1 MGLGGPEGGP
11 WMLAAGNLSE
21 AGHGNTSL
29 HSDVRPAG
37 CTQTVSQ
44 DSSCGSL
51 DVSFDGGTPTSC
63 QKSDF
68 ENLKAA
74 VLAGDAPSILSLV
87 ESFEQ
92 QGLITEG
99 TFHWKVVELAVET
112 QEDVPPHVAGWAI
125 DDALANL
132 KEPKYRDD
140 LCIVPANVSSWRKD
154 LCPWVAQL
162 GASVVMLQETHLSPD
177 QPDLIEGQLGVYGF
191 NVFSV
196 PGQPTG
202 RGGTSGGMAICFR
215 KHLNVRRVHQFFKAG
230 AGFQVAAIRLRDTDC
245 YLVNLYLKAGEGFQS
260 ATNSHILANLLA
272 FLTSAQGIYFA
283 AGDLN
288 EDFETIAASSFAQ
301 EAKGHWISS
310 GESTC
315 AGGGNIDFGLLSP
328 ILAAGAKL
336 VVDWD
341 TPFAPHAA
349 LHWTLQLEHF
359 DFKLPQLIAFKPA
372 PLQPQPFLSSVVA
385 DPRGEQVAVQ
395 SQEELHLLGT
405 EVAEPGLSALFA
417 SLSRDVEVSIFGCS
431 QGRGAKVQVC
441 RRPLVV
447 PTAPASGW
455 GGALASFWR
464 RMVVWLQACSKRFHV
479 SPFGRSASLRF
490 GSMWAGAASDR
501 DAFQA
506 DLQVLLHSGDV
517 RVLPGLLAAAQ
528 KQHKAHQQQWQQE
541 RSASYGQW
549 LRQSTQKGMRPLFR
563 SVKAEE
569 VVTVRPFL
577 DAPVQERIYLRW
589 RHWFELW
596 SHPAGVDR
604 DLLASL
610 KHAAQEQARLL
621 HPIDLERAVGFF
633 KKVPTKAPGLDGWT
647 CEMLRNLSVEAVQ
660 AILEFFHHCERE
672 ASWPDQM
679 VFALIALLPKS
690 EKRERPIA
698 LLHILYRAWAKLR
711 WPLVATWQA
720 AYAARATWDKAV
732 PGGQALDVALA
743 RLMLGESVR
752 RCKSH
757 LITLFLDMETFYDRC
772 VFDDVIRSGLSL
784 GYPPL
789 VLHQALLTY
798 MGPRF
803 VQSEG
808 ALCPPIWPGRGV
820 LAGCPAAPSVSKLV
834 IHPVAEKLASK
845 KSACNLDIWID
856 DLSLD
861 SVNKS
866 PVQVASDSLLLFRA
880 LRRDLEAKGAQ
891 ISISKTCFVAS
902 STEAAKAMSKL
913 LDANDPQVKSMTR
926 DLGVTSAGGRRRVL
940 GLAEQRRKK
949 AAGRS
954 RKLNRLAIPGRAHR
968 LRIVKASV
976 CSAGLW
982 GHQAQ
987 GVSPKRRKF
996 YRTLIAKHLGRHK
1009 LGSLDLTFVVNRRR
1023 CEDPHLTL
1031 LRQHVRAVARV
1042 FRRWVLVDS
1051 DKFKSTWVSIWLW
1064 LSPSQHPWKR
1074 VNGPLAALIA
1084 YLIELGVQA
1093 PQAHHW
1099 QRGDSTLTIDWACH
1113 DATRK
1118 VWHWLLPLWE
1128 TVQLQRVSLLEGGP
1142 GARDLRSACVAWAIG
1157 AYEITDDGARRVA
1170 SITSFPQR
1178 PLSVAGAEQQAAYE
1192 LFARVSGS
1200 FDLTVD
1206 CKAVAQVVTKKSP
1219 PLEGPT
1225 PWGLVWSERA
1235 RARITWVPSHKD
1247 SKYYADRGI
1256 PEWRRRVNEDVD
1268 ALCGKRAAGVFQAAT
1283 KPDLVGID
1291 TLWEE
1296 VTPCAST
1303 GAAKATKPLN
1313 KKQRMLARLS
1323 GDEDSLGHQWVK
1335 GAEGSTNMTMKCAI
1349 CGLYLQQINDLPSFD
1364 RLMHHPCKGR
1374 GDPLQQWN
1382 IHSSHD
1388 MINMGSWSSG
1398 LVLAKQGELLTVA
1411 QRGSTWA
1418 QRCQTGCFL
1427 YFEAV
1432 PELYHEST
1440 RHWR

>member
-11 WMLAAGNLSE
+11 WMLAAGHLSE

-44 DSSCGSL
+44 DSSRGSL

-140 LCIVPANVSSWRKD
+140 LCIVSANVSSWRKD

-260 ATNSHILANLLA
+260 ATNSQILANLLA
-272 FLTSAQGIYFA
+272 FLTSARGIYFA

-405 EVAEPGLSALFA
+405 EAE
-417 SLSRDVEVSIFGCS
+417 
-431 QGRGAKVQVC
+431 
-441 RRPLVV
+441 V
-447 PTAPASGW
+447 PKS
-455 GGALASFWR
+455 
-464 RMVVWLQACSKRFHV
+464 
-479 SPFGRSASLRF
+479 RSA
-490 GSMWAGAASDR
+490 GGP
-501 DAFQA
+501 
-506 DLQVLLHSGDV
+506 LLSPLLLLLVGV
-517 RVLPGLLAAAQ
+517 GLTPLW
-528 KQHKAHQQQWQQE
+528 QHV
-541 RSASYGQW
+541 G
-549 LRQSTQKGMRPLFR
+549 
-563 SVKAEE
+563 
-569 VVTVRPFL
+569 
-577 DAPVQERIYLRW
+577 RW

-803 VQSEG
+803 IQSEG

-880 LRRDLEAKGAQ
+880 LRRDLEARGAQ

-902 STEAAKAMSKL
+902 STEAAKAMSKI

-987 GVSPKRRKF
+987 GTSLDRLISPLLSTDGDARRRK
-996 YRTLIAKHLGRHK
+996 LII
-1009 LGSLDLTFVVNRRR
+1009 GSAETVAQGPGTFV
-1023 CEDPHLTL
+1023 L
-1031 LRQHVRAVARV
+1031 LV
-1042 FRRWVLVDS
+1042 
-1051 DKFKSTWVSIWLW
+1051 WL
-1064 LSPSQHPWKR
+1064 
-1074 VNGPLAALIA
+1074 GPL
-1084 YLIELGVQA
+1084 G
-1093 PQAHHW
+1093 PMRS
-1099 QRGDSTLTIDWACH
+1099 QRMGPAVLRAS
-1113 DATRK
+1113 
-1118 VWHWLLPLWE
+1118 PL
-1128 TVQLQRVSLLEGGP
+1128 
-1142 GARDLRSACVAWAIG
+1142 
-1157 AYEITDDGARRVA
+1157 
-1170 SITSFPQR
+1170 FH
-1178 PLSVAGAEQQAAYE
+1178 
-1192 LFARVSGS
+1192 SGT

-1206 CKAVAQVVTKKSP
+1206 CKA
-1219 PLEGPT
+1219 
-1225 PWGLVWSERA
+1225 
-1235 RARITWVPSHKD
+1235 
-1247 SKYYADRGI
+1247 
-1256 PEWRRRVNEDVD
+1256 
-1268 ALCGKRAAGVFQAAT
+1268 
-1283 KPDLVGID
+1283 
-1291 TLWEE
+1291 

-1364 RLMHHPCKGR
+1364 RLMRPFAAMEYS
-1374 GDPLQQWN
+1374 Q
-1382 IHSSHD
+1382 
-1388 MINMGSWSSG
+1388 
-1398 LVLAKQGELLTVA
+1398 LA
-1411 QRGSTWA
+1411 
-1418 QRCQTGCFL
+1418 
-1427 YFEAV
+1427 
-1432 PELYHEST
+1432 
-1440 RHWR
+1440 

>member
-1 MGLGGPEGGP
+1 HVASSVANAGHSKGQSRELEPKPPRPPRQNQAQRALTTIWESLPEHARQQIEEAGWRPKLPHPPPGLPRQTKGGAGKGKGAVGTAEVRDEAAQAEAARSLFASVSEEQRELLCRLGIKEPEAQPQDLASLCKQHIRSLPADIQKLLEDPPERPPTPQEVMSETSKKFKIATAELRDLIFRKAALQVRLDKHKELYSNMLSDMKSINESLEERQKLVASLQGELQSSVAGVPAPEALPEAAEALAKQVEAMDVDQLDDYRQRLVEAIDEAVKRRRVDAPAQKAAPPSPFPAGPEVHQPAATEGDKPRPCATSGKPVQFGMLTQESRICIKLCWSRSRRALEGVQLDSRVAGTQVVLLDPYVPSGQPVHKVFRTAGKAAGCWAEAGSPAMQVVFEGWTRSLERSLQITGDLGSTGLPDVPCEALDVARSYASDKWGTRREVEVMFRSWKLPQEGGPLAMGLGGPEGGP
-11 WMLAAGNLSE
+11 WMLAAGHLSE
-21 AGHGNTSL
+21 AG
-29 HSDVRPAG
+29 
-37 CTQTVSQ
+37 
-44 DSSCGSL
+44 
-51 DVSFDGGTPTSC
+51 
-63 QKSDF
+63 
-68 ENLKAA
+68 
-74 VLAGDAPSILSLV
+74 ILLV
-87 ESFEQ
+87 VPLMC
-92 QGLITEG
+92 LITEG

-140 LCIVPANVSSWRKD
+140 LCIVSANVSSWRKD

-260 ATNSHILANLLA
+260 ATNSQILANLLA
-272 FLTSAQGIYFA
+272 FLTSARGIYFA

-359 DFKLPQLIAFKPA
+359 DFKLPQLIAFKP
-372 PLQPQPFLSSVVA
+372 
-385 DPRGEQVAVQ
+385 VAVQ

-405 EVAEPGLSALFA
+405 EAE
-417 SLSRDVEVSIFGCS
+417 
-431 QGRGAKVQVC
+431 
-441 RRPLVV
+441 V
-447 PTAPASGW
+447 PKS
-455 GGALASFWR
+455 
-464 RMVVWLQACSKRFHV
+464 
-479 SPFGRSASLRF
+479 RSA
-490 GSMWAGAASDR
+490 GGP
-501 DAFQA
+501 
-506 DLQVLLHSGDV
+506 LLSPLLLLLVGV
-517 RVLPGLLAAAQ
+517 GLTPLW
-528 KQHKAHQQQWQQE
+528 QHV
-541 RSASYGQW
+541 G
-549 LRQSTQKGMRPLFR
+549 
-563 SVKAEE
+563 
-569 VVTVRPFL
+569 
-577 DAPVQERIYLRW
+577 RW

-803 VQSEG
+803 IQSEG

-880 LRRDLEAKGAQ
+880 LRRDLEARGAQ

-902 STEAAKAMSKL
+902 STEAAKAMSKI

-987 GVSPKRRKF
+987 GTSLDRLISPLLSTDGDARRRK
-996 YRTLIAKHLGRHK
+996 LII
-1009 LGSLDLTFVVNRRR
+1009 GSAETVAQGPGTFV
-1023 CEDPHLTL
+1023 L
-1031 LRQHVRAVARV
+1031 LV
-1042 FRRWVLVDS
+1042 
-1051 DKFKSTWVSIWLW
+1051 WL
-1064 LSPSQHPWKR
+1064 
-1074 VNGPLAALIA
+1074 GPL
-1084 YLIELGVQA
+1084 G
-1093 PQAHHW
+1093 PMRS
-1099 QRGDSTLTIDWACH
+1099 QRMGPAVLRAS
-1113 DATRK
+1113 
-1118 VWHWLLPLWE
+1118 PL
-1128 TVQLQRVSLLEGGP
+1128 
-1142 GARDLRSACVAWAIG
+1142 
-1157 AYEITDDGARRVA
+1157 
-1170 SITSFPQR
+1170 FH
-1178 PLSVAGAEQQAAYE
+1178 
-1192 LFARVSGS
+1192 SGT

-1206 CKAVAQVVTKKSP
+1206 CKA
-1219 PLEGPT
+1219 
-1225 PWGLVWSERA
+1225 
-1235 RARITWVPSHKD
+1235 
-1247 SKYYADRGI
+1247 
-1256 PEWRRRVNEDVD
+1256 
-1268 ALCGKRAAGVFQAAT
+1268 
-1283 KPDLVGID
+1283 
-1291 TLWEE
+1291 

-1364 RLMHHPCKGR
+1364 RLMRPFAAMEYS
-1374 GDPLQQWN
+1374 Q
-1382 IHSSHD
+1382 
-1388 MINMGSWSSG
+1388 
-1398 LVLAKQGELLTVA
+1398 LA
-1411 QRGSTWA
+1411 
-1418 QRCQTGCFL
+1418 
-1427 YFEAV
+1427 
-1432 PELYHEST
+1432 
-1440 RHWR
+1440 